1 MPLAHEQL
9 VRIDH
14 LSKDKSPYKTHA
26 GAHFPLGGKG
36 GHGPG
41 YYLHLEPGECF
52 VAGGMWMPEPEVL
65 QQIRQR
71 IADKPSE
78 WAKAHGKLDHSEE
91 TLKRPPRGFDPDHP
105 MIEDIKRKSFTSS
118 VRLTDKQVTGPNL
131 MTTFVK
137 SCDRISPLM
146 RFLATAAGVAW

>member
-1 MPLAHEQL
+1 MTL
-9 VRIDH
+9 VASRH
-14 LSKDKSPYKTHA
+14 LWKDKSPYKTHA

-36 GHGPG
+36 AHGPG

-137 SCDRISPLM
+137 NCDRISPLM